1 MEIPEKVLRR
11 TIENLSKDKGDETGG
26 IWPVITDCAGQAI
39 YRAIHPIFVSSEAIY
54 VLMFDLTK
62 DLSATAHCH
71 MRKPGC
77 GEVSIQAPDSSDTNL
92 DHIMRWLDLVHSFKH
107 SDNGQLPPVFLVGTH
122 ADLVQG
128 DPSDKIDNLVDI
140 ICDTTKVF
148 SDHIVETFT
157 VDNTRAGRQHNEE
170 DPEIFRLRKEILN
183 VGDEMPHTKME
194 VPLKWLQVENK
205 VYDLAS
211 RGENYL
217 TRQDFK
223 SNIYDDICPF
233 EAEGD
238 FEVLL
243 LFLHDR
249 GTVVYHGCANDPDS
263 LVVLNPCWLVDV
275 LCQIITVEKRQK
287 ETIRIRNLRKKLGE
301 DGILAAELL
310 DHTCESLE
318 IITIKESLLTIMKKF
333 NLLCEF
339 NCKDGNSI
347 YLVPCM
353 LTSKPKDDLKLNSSE
368 NQQLAPVFIIFD
380 TQYVP
385 SGLFSRLI
393 VLFVEFSSRRVNCDQ
408 PKLHANFARFFI
420 GAVTGVEFVCYKR
433 VIKVHIWDHVNS
445 NSNPV
450 ENERD
455 VCFQLLR

>member
-1 MEIPEKVLRR
+1 
-11 TIENLSKDKGDETGG
+11 
-26 IWPVITDCAGQAI
+26 
-39 YRAIHPIFVSSEAIY
+39 
-54 VLMFDLTK
+54 MFDLTK
-62 DLSATAHCH
+62 DLSATAYCH
-71 MRKPGC
+71 VREPGR
-77 GEVSIQAPDSSDTNL
+77 GEVSIQAPDRSDTNL
-92 DHIMRWLDLVHSFKH
+92 DHVIRWLDLVHSFKH

-128 DPSDKIDNLVDI
+128 NPSVKMDTLVEI

-148 SDHIVETFT
+148 SDHIVGTFT
-157 VDNTRAGRQHNEE
+157 VDNTRAGRQQE
-170 DPEIFRLRKEILN
+170 DPQIVNLREEILKL
-183 VGDEMPHTKME
+183 GDGMPHTKME

-211 RGENYL
+211 RGENYI

-223 SNIYDDICPF
+223 SNIYDDICPS

-249 GTVVYHGCANDPDS
+249 GTVVYYGCGNDPNS
-263 LVVLNPCWLVDV
+263 LVVLNPRWLIDV
-275 LCQIITVEKRQK
+275 LCQIITVEKQQK
-287 ETIRIRNLRKKLGE
+287 ETIRIRSLRKKLGE
-301 DGILAAELL
+301 YGILDAELL
-310 DHTCESLE
+310 DHACDSLG
-318 IITIKESLLTIMKKF
+318 IINIKESLLTIMKRF

-339 NCKDGNSI
+339 NCKDGNSV

-353 LTSKPKDDLKLNSSE
+353 LTSEPKDGLSE
-368 NQQLAPVFIIFD
+368 SQQLAPVFVTFD

-393 VLFVEFSSRRVNCDQ
+393 VLFVEFSKRRVNCDQ
-408 PKLHANFARFFI
+408 PKLHANFARFFV
-420 GAVTGVEFVCYKR
+420 GDVTGVEFVCYKR

-450 ENERD
+450 EKEHD
-455 VCFQLLR
+455 VCLELFR

>member
-1 MEIPEKVLRR
+1 
-11 TIENLSKDKGDETGG
+11 
-26 IWPVITDCAGQAI
+26 
-39 YRAIHPIFVSSEAIY
+39 
-54 VLMFDLTK
+54 MFDLTK

-71 MRKPGC
+71 VREPGC

-92 DHIMRWLDLVHSFKH
+92 DHIIRWLDLVHSFKR
-107 SDNGQLPPVFLVGTH
+107 SDNCQILPPVFLVGTH

-128 DPSDKIDNLVDI
+128 DPRDKMDNFVDN
-140 ICDTTKVF
+140 ICDTTKVVG
-148 SDHIVETFT
+148 DHIIKTFT
-157 VDNTRAGRQHNEE
+157 VDNTRAGQQHNE
-170 DPEIFRLRKEILN
+170 DPQIISLRKEILN
-183 VGDEMPHTKME
+183 VGDGMPHTKME

-205 VYDLAS
+205 VCDLAS
-211 RGENYL
+211 RGENYI

-263 LVVLNPCWLVDV
+263 LVVLNPRWLVDV
-275 LCQIITVEKRQK
+275 LCQVITVKKQLK
-287 ETIRIRNLRKKLGE
+287 DTIRIRILRKKLGE
-301 DGILAAELL
+301 DGILEAELL
-310 DHTCESLE
+310 DHTCESLG
-318 IITIKESLLTIMKKF
+318 IINIKESLLTIMKRF

-339 NCKDGNSI
+339 NCKDGSSM

-353 LTSKPKDDLKLNSSE
+353 LTSKPKDGLSE
-368 NQQLAPVFIIFD
+368 SQQLAPVFVTFD

-393 VLFVEFSSRRVNCDQ
+393 VLFVEFSKRRVNCDQ
-408 PKLHANFARFFI
+408 PKLHANFARFFV
-420 GAVTGVEFVCYKR
+420 GDVTGVEFVCYKR

-450 ENERD
+450 EKEHD
-455 VCFQLLR
+455 VCLELFR